1 MKDKYL
7 GFSRVATNGY
17 SYCTSTFFNPFT
29 LAVFEAVTYDNN
41 DQRNE
46 NRDVD
51 GIGFCDEAIRLFKHY
66 KGIIAVGDLVKI
78 VKGRKFKG
86 EVKKVVKEFT
96 YKIDGMYGRCYG
108 DVEYLV
114 FDDGTKVARDNC
126 ELVQNYEALFEE
138 ITGKTRQSYLEEYF
152 NDKEV
157 SEYVK

>member
-1 MKDKYL
+1 MEKIKQ
-7 GFSRVATNGY
+7 GY
-17 SYCTSTFFNPFT
+17 YKVNEYGNSYVTATFFNPIT
-29 LAVFEAVTYDNN
+29 KD
-41 DQRNE
+41 
-46 NRDVD
+46 
-51 GIGFCDEAIRLFKHY
+51 HY
-66 KGIIAVGDLVKI
+66 KVTIYDYDDDRVRIFAGEHYDAQINQDARKAWLHFIGAIQIGDLVKI

-114 FDDGTKVARDNC
+114 FDDGTKVARNNC

-152 NDKEV
+152 NDKE
-157 SEYVK
+157 EN